1 MIQRLKS
8 LKKFDIAF
16 IISCLIAL
24 TAVLVFI
31 GCTAKRNKYLFGLSE
46 LKQKSIYNDHMLDKQ
61 LADSG
66 YVEEGVR
73 SFLTTNGLIEDYSL
87 KSMDE
92 IIEILKEYPSDYE
105 TAIHREDIYSVGFGF
120 PLFGVDEWE
129 RFIANS
135 MLHRPGFIVMAQ
147 FSANFVGTYYYIEY
161 DGTRFHIVED
171 RSRDFENRDA
181 GYSEAYGK
189 YLRLEAY
196 PTEAGYAEYAF
207 LTDDV
212 SMTYKQAESYY
223 LADDENAAKAPSF
236 WSFYIGVCTDEIIA
250 NNMLTPDRISQTFKN
265 EYTGFLDRHPDYAED
280 NSRMDYDGDGLLD
293 RIYREHIVTED
304 GVETNN
310 AYLLFGNG
318 NYLVLGKDLVGDSVK
333 TILADLDFDGD
344 EDISFI
350 DYCDKPGKECA
361 RLSVFENKSGHF
373 VSVNLP
379 RNEAK
384 WIEMIIAESDG
395 NNIFKFIRDDGT
407 DTEYY
412 VRWRDGGWKVQ
423 E

>member
-24 TAVLVFI
+24 SAVLVFV
-31 GCTAKRNKYLFGLSE
+31 GCTVKRNRYLFSLSD
-46 LKQKSIYNDHMLDKQ
+46 LKQKSVYNDHMLDKQ

-66 YVEEGVR
+66 YVETGVH
-73 SFLTTNGLIEDYSL
+73 SFLTANGLVEDYSL

-129 RFIANS
+129 RFIANCT
-135 MLHRPGFIVMAQ
+135 LHRPGFLVMAQ
-147 FSANFVGTYYYIEY
+147 FSASFVGTYYYIEY
-161 DGTRFHIVED
+161 DGSRFHIVED
-171 RSRDFENRDA
+171 RSRDFENLDA

-189 YLRLEAY
+189 YLRVESY
-196 PTEAGYAEYAF
+196 PTDAGFAEYAF

-212 SMTYKQAESYY
+212 NMTYKEAESYY
-223 LADDENAAKAPSF
+223 IQDDENAPKKPSF

-250 NNMLTPDRISQTFKN
+250 NNILTPDRISQTFKN
-265 EYTGFLDRHPDYAED
+265 EYTGFLDRHPDYCDD
-280 NSRMDYDGDGLLD
+280 NPRKDYDGDGLLD
-293 RIYREHIVTED
+293 RVYREHIVSED
-304 GVETNN
+304 GSETNN
-310 AYLLFGNG
+310 AYLMFGNG
-318 NYLVLGKDLVGDSVK
+318 NCLVLGKNLIGDSVK

-350 DYCDKPGKECA
+350 EYCDKPGKECA
-361 RLSVFENKSGHF
+361 RLSVYENKSGHF
-373 VSVNLP
+373 IPINLEKA
-379 RNEAK
+379 EAK
-384 WIEMIIAESDG
+384 KIEMILAESDG
-395 NNIFKFIRDDGT
+395 NNIFWCVSNDGSDSSYFIRWKDG
-407 DTEYY
+407 EW
-412 VRWRDGGWKVQ
+412 VVL